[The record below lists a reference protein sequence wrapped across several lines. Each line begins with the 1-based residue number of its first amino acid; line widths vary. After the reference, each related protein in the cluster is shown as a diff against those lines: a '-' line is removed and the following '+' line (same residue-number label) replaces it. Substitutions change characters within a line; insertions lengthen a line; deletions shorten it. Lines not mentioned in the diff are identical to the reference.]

1 MNQPSEQM
9 KEALRLIDKLNM
21 INEAVLVAFT
31 RKGSLTADEYKQ
43 IYERTLKEWERK
55 NATPNN

>member
-1 MNQPSEQM
+1 
-9 KEALRLIDKLNM
+9 M